1 MVPEVKGI
9 QDHIRAR
16 EAKNVMTMMMKIMLM
31 TVRMFK
37 VWMFKIDVRGRRTVS
52 RGQKKAGNQPSLPG
66 TFYFCH
72 SNQCITI
79 AIFSCHF
86 DTHQNYI
93 TPKEIHISTQFSLC
107 VINKWVF

>member
-72 SNQCITI
+72 SNQCS
-79 AIFSCHF
+79 ASPSPSPCFV
-86 DTHQNYI
+86 
-93 TPKEIHISTQFSLC
+93 
-107 VINKWVF
+107 VILIPINIL